1 MKNPEFEPS
10 PLHIALSML
19 SEICSRG
26 PELLSLGMSD
36 IASSIFNLVQHF
48 PFQKKKN
55 NKGNF
60 VQFAIFPLMM
70 YLMLES

>member
-10 PLHIALSML
+10 PLHIAMSML
-19 SEICSRG
+19 TEICSRG

-36 IASSIFNLVQHF
+36 IASSIQFSATF
-48 PFQKKKN
+48 SFSKKEN